1 MAMDAVSLSVMYFA
15 ILLGFGILI
24 ANVLKKRNIP
34 DTFFLLLLGLAFGP
48 TLFANPAI
56 TQYVNMQLVDV
67 EAMGMIP
74 DFFRTL
80 ALILVI
86 FIGTFNLNFRVFKK
100 YSNISLKLAFVGVLF
115 NTVVLGFVAHFL
127 FGMELL
133 YSMLLGAV
141 ISGTGSGV
149 VCAFEHAL
157 HKCRSAIT
165 ILKVESIFN
174 SPISVLVPLIFLDL
188 VSITQGALLE
198 PMKYLSQFWLM
209 ITAGVGTGLIVGLAV
224 SRIFKGIMKEYSSLL
239 LFAIALITYA
249 LAIGVG
255 GSGML
260 AVAICGLVAGNF
272 TLHGRDDKEELLH
285 FEDQFS
291 EMLRIAVF
299 TLLGA
304 QVTILMNMEE
314 LATVLIF
321 FVMVVLV
328 RPVMLLFLMG
338 HLKDKF
344 SRRDILL
351 MSFIAPRGLSS
362 AAMIPIVAAA
372 VIAAGMSALATQM
385 VNIVF
390 MVILLS
396 VLFSTIV
403 GKAASIERF
412 SRDGK
417 KKDKKEEKEEKE
429 SPEKSE
435 EEKKAPEEDVS
446 SMLVFEDQKE
456 GGE

>member
-1 MAMDAVSLSVMYFA
+1 MALDAVSLSVMYFS
-15 ILLGFGILI
+15 ILLGFGVLV
-24 ANVLKKRNIP
+24 ANVLRKRNIP
-34 DTFFLLLLGLAFGP
+34 DTFFLLLLGLLFGP
-48 TLFANPAI
+48 TVFSNPAV
-56 TQYVNMQLVDV
+56 TQYINISLVNV
-67 EAMGMIP
+67 EHMGMIP
-74 DFFRTL
+74 DFFRIL

-115 NTVVLGFVAHFL
+115 NTVVLGLVAHFL
-127 FGMELL
+127 FGMDIVYAFLV
-133 YSMLLGAV
+133 GAV

-149 VCAFEHAL
+149 VFAFEHAL
-157 HKCRSAIT
+157 SKCRSALT

-188 VSITQGALLE
+188 VNIAPGDTLIIE
-198 PMKYLSQFWLM
+198 PLKYLSQFWLM

-224 SRIFKGIMKEYSSLL
+224 SRIFKGILKEYTSLL
-239 LFAIALITYA
+239 LFAVAMITYA

-272 TLHGRDDKEELLH
+272 TLHGREDREDLIH
-285 FEDQFS
+285 FQDQFS
-291 EMLRIAVF
+291 EMLRISVF

-304 QVTILMNMEE
+304 QVSLFMGLEEMGLM
-314 LATVLIF
+314 LLF

-328 RPVMLLFLMG
+328 RPVMLLFIMG
-338 HLKDKF
+338 DLKEKF
-344 SRRDILL
+344 SRKDILL
-351 MSFIAPRGLSS
+351 MSFIAPRGLSA

-372 VIAAGMSALATQM
+372 VIAAGRPELATQM

-390 MVILLS
+390 MVIFLS

-403 GKAASIERF
+403 GKVASLERF
-412 SRDGK
+412 QPEEHK
-417 KKDKKEEKEEKE
+417 KKKKEPDRKGELEG
-429 SPEKSE
+429 
-435 EEKKAPEEDVS
+435 PEEDVK
-446 SMLVFEDQKE
+446 SMLQFEADPQE
-456 GGE
+456 A